1 MISNKKITII
11 IPLFN
16 EEAVVEQFYCHLSFA
31 LNKIPNITWEI
42 LFVDDGSTDQTL
54 SILQRLSVKDKRLQI
69 LSFMKN
75 EGHQKALIAG
85 IDHADGDAVIMMD
98 GDGQH
103 PVEIAIEMV
112 RVWLK
117 NPDIHIIQG
126 IRRGNQGGKIKNI
139 FSSLF
144 YSFSEMLIKDSFI
157 VKGSADFR
165 LMSREAVDIIKLF
178 RDRHRNLRL
187 LISSL
192 KLPTI
197 NIKYKVGLRLAG
209 ESKYSFLKMLALA
222 KNGLFAFTKLPLKI
236 CLFLSVMTF
245 CFGIGALFYSL
256 LMNIL
261 GSVVPGWT
269 SIIGLI
275 SLFFSANFLLFAIF
289 FEYIALIYEEVRDSP
304 LFIIRSNPK
313 IENIDED
320 IITTDVEYDNREKKP

>member
-1 MISNKKITII
+1 MINNKMITII

-16 EEAVVEQFYCHLSFA
+16 EEAVVEQFYNKLSFA
-31 LNKIPNITWEI
+31 LKKFPNITWKI
-42 LFVDDGSTDQTL
+42 LFIDDGSIDETL
-54 SILQRLSVKDKRLQI
+54 SILKRLSVKDKRIRI
-69 LSFMKN
+69 LSFWKN
-75 EGHQKALIAG
+75 EGHQKALTAG

-117 NPDIHIIQG
+117 NPDIHLIQG
-126 IRRGNQGGKIKNI
+126 IRRGSQGTKIKGI
-139 FSSLF
+139 FSYLF
-144 YSFSEMLIKDSFI
+144 YAFSKMLMKESII

-192 KLPTI
+192 KLPT
-197 NIKYKVGLRLAG
+197 NYIKYEAGPRLAG

-256 LMNIL
+256 LMKIL
-261 GSVVPGWT
+261 GLIVPGWT

-275 SLFFSANFLLFAIF
+275 SLFFSATFFVFAIF
-289 FEYIALIYEEVRDSP
+289 SEYIALIYEEVRNSP

-313 IENIDED
+313 IKNIDED
-320 IITTDVEYDNREKKP
+320 IMITDVEYDNREKKP